1 MSSVEAL
8 RARIMA
14 AHAEVKRG
22 APGARERLLEL
33 QRQYRMGQF
42 EVIRTPAG
50 ATLQLTETPPARR
63 RGAKR
68 AAKPKS
74 KPRSTGSSERPSW
87 MLGQD
92 EPWRLRF

>member
-1 MSSVEAL
+1 MSSVDAL

-33 QRQYRMGQF
+33 QAQYRMGQF

-50 ATLQLTETPPARR
+50 ATAQLSETPPPRR
-63 RGAKR
+63 RGR
-68 AAKPKS
+68 PPQPKPKR
-74 KPRSTGSSERPSW
+74 KRSTETSQRPSW
-87 MLGQD
+87 WLGPD
-92 EPWRLRF
+92 EPWRLRY